1 MHDKAVQAADRLEL
15 DVLCELER
23 LYPAAI
29 SSLMEKHKGTFE
41 KLEKLEKDGAYG
53 RARVFLRKSGI
64 VEDIAK
70 ALAAAGVKAAAIIR
84 EEIRGVKEVAH
95 EQEATG
101 ATR

>member
-1 MHDKAVQAADRLEL
+1 MHDVVVEAADRLEL
-15 DVLCELER
+15 GVLRKLER

-29 SSLMEKHKGTFE
+29 SPLMEKHKDTFA

-64 VEDIAK
+64 VDDIAK
-70 ALAAAGVKAAAIIR
+70 ALAAAGVKAADLIR

-95 EQEATG
+95 EQEKTG
-101 ATR
+101 ADR

>member
-1 MHDKAVQAADRLEL
+1 MRDVGVEAADLLEL
-15 DVLCELER
+15 GALRKLER

-29 SSLMEKHKGTFE
+29 SPLIEKHKGTFE

-70 ALAAAGVKAAAIIR
+70 ALAAAGVNAASIIR
-84 EEIRGVKEVAH
+84 EEIHGVKEVAH
-95 EQEATG
+95 EQEDT
-101 ATR
+101 

>member
-1 MHDKAVQAADRLEL
+1 MHDVGVESADLLEL
-15 DVLCELER
+15 GALRKLER

-29 SSLMEKHKGTFE
+29 SPLMEKHKGTFE
-41 KLEKLEKDGAYG
+41 KLEKFEKDGAYG

-70 ALAAAGVKAAAIIR
+70 ALALAGVKAAAIIR
-84 EEIRGVKEVAH
+84 EEIHGVKEVAH
-95 EQEATG
+95 EQGETG